1 MPYTLSIRKGK
12 GNSNCFFRKGAGYC
26 PEKNISIFN
35 ASGRA
40 MEIENIAHYKKCNNL
55 YGIVAFF
62 FYTIYIEPKEKYLT
76 GKLKKFSSIM
86 MKYISKGVKG

>member
-1 MPYTLSIRKGK
+1 
-12 GNSNCFFRKGAGYC
+12 
-26 PEKNISIFN
+26 
-35 ASGRA
+35 